1 MPDITSAISTANPRR
16 IHIRR
21 AAIRCISGPEA
32 GDSWLMELDVIRIGS
47 AKTCDIVISDPTVS
61 RRHAE
66 IRRGRDGVI
75 LRDLGSMN
83 GTFVGHVRAKEVYLG
98 PDTHFRVGRTELHF
112 NPDDEIIDVEPSS
125 EDHFENLVGN
135 SVAMREV
142 FGILERVAPTDLTVL
157 ILGETGTGKELAS
170 RAVHSRSK
178 RNKGPFVVFD
188 CGAAP
193 DNLIESELF
202 GHQRGAFTGAIEA
215 RPGVFEMAHGGTIFL
230 DEIGELPLELQ
241 PKLLRVLEQREVR
254 RVGASKTKTIDV
266 RVVAATN
273 RNLREEVD
281 AGRFREDLYYR
292 LAVVEMAMPPL
303 RDRLEDLDR
312 LAQHLL
318 TRSSHNVNIQSIAPE
333 VMDVFSSYQ
342 WPGNV
347 RELNNVI
354 ERALPFCDGTVITI
368 DGLPDAL
375 RPGEGEMSTRTVAHS
390 ASAPTSSNSS
400 KPALPFKDAKD
411 QLIEA
416 FERQYLEDLLER
428 HDGNVSKAARAAD
441 MDRKSITRLM
451 KKHGITRNS

>member
-1 MPDITSAISTANPRR
+1 MADITSAISTANPRK

-21 AAIRCISGPEA
+21 AAVQCISGPEA
-32 GDSWLMELDVIRIGS
+32 GESWLMERDVIRIGS
-47 AKTCDIVISDPTVS
+47 AKTGDIVITDSTVS
-61 RRHAE
+61 RHHAE
-66 IRRGRDGVI
+66 IRRGRDGVL
-75 LRDLGSMN
+75 LRDLGSTN

-98 PDTHFRVGRTELHF
+98 PDTRFRVGRTELVF
-112 NPDDEIIDVEPSS
+112 TPADEIIDVEPSAS
-125 EDHFENLVGN
+125 DHFENLVGN

-157 ILGETGTGKELAS
+157 ITGETGTGKELAS
-170 RAVHSRSK
+170 RAVHQRSK
-178 RNKGPFVVFD
+178 RNKSPLIVFD

-202 GHQRGAFTGAIEA
+202 GHQRGAFTGAVEA

-254 RVGASKTKTIDV
+254 RVGASTTKSIDV

-292 LAVVEMAMPPL
+292 LAVVEMTMPPL

-312 LAQHLL
+312 LAHHLL
-318 TRSSHNVNIQSIAPE
+318 ERSSHNSGVATIDPAVIG
-333 VMDVFSSYQ
+333 MFSSYR

-354 ERALPFCDGTVITI
+354 ERAMLFADGSSITI
-368 DGLPDAL
+368 DTLPEALQAERNSPAAAQASPLPGSDAD
-375 RPGEGEMSTRTVAHS
+375 
-390 ASAPTSSNSS
+390 ASALS
-400 KPALPFKDAKD
+400 FKDAKD
-411 QLIEA
+411 QLIDA
-416 FERQYLEDLLER
+416 FERQYLMDLLER
-428 HDGNVSKAARAAD
+428 NDGNVSKAARAAD
-441 MDRKSITRLM
+441 MDRKTITRLM
-451 KKHGITRNS
+451 KKHSITR